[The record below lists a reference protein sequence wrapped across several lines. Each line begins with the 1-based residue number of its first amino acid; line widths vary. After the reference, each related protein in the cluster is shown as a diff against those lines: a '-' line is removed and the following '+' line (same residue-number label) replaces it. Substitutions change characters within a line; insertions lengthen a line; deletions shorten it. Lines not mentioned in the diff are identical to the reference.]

1 METTTVVVKCCPR
14 VMVPGAER
22 EVTTSCAGATTR
34 VLAVTGTAD
43 RLPPVFASVP
53 DAPTEK
59 VIVPAAEPFSV
70 SDQVNVALWAAA
82 RSTPAMHAVCAVGT
96 EAGLAWLV
104 CDTTGTVPTWTE
116 APPLKAIVGGP
127 AVTQRAVAWPAFT
140 TV

>member
-1 METTTVVVKCCPR
+1 
-14 VMVPGAER
+14 
-22 EVTTSCAGATTR
+22 
-34 VLAVTGTAD
+34 LAVTGTAD

-116 APPLKAIVGGP
+116 APPRKERSP
-127 AVTQRAVAWPAFT
+127 ARRRRRPSRSARAGWETAGRRVPPCRPHS
-140 TV
+140 